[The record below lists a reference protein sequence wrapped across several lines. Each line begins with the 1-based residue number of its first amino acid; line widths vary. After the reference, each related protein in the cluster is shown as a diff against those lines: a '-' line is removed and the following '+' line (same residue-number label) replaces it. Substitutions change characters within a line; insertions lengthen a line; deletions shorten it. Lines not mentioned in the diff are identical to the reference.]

1 MPIEKYNKEETD
13 LIFFGISEDMS
24 ATCNIV
30 RLVASDL
37 GYDNCYVIDSMS
49 LSSGIGLQILRA
61 AELAASG
68 MEAKE
73 IVAQIESQRSKVR
86 ASFVIDTLT
95 YLHRGGRCSAM
106 TAVVAGALKLKPRIS
121 VINGKMDVTKK
132 YRGNIAAT
140 IRKYVAD
147 LEPDL
152 KAADGKRVFITHSG
166 CDPEIVETVRQF
178 LQGLNHFEEIHE
190 TRAGSV
196 ISSHCGPNTLGVLF
210 YEA

>member
-1 MPIEKYNKEETD
+1 MKKVKILADSTCDLGDALIEKYDISIIPLFIQLDDVYYKDQLEITPKELFEWSDKNGRTPKTAAPGMEVVQAELGKYKKEDTD

-24 ATCNIV
+24 TTCNIV

-37 GYDNCYVIDSMS
+37 GYENCYVIDSMS

-68 MEAKE
+68 MEARE
-73 IVAQIESQRSKVR
+73 IVAQIEGQRDKVR

-121 VINGKMDVTKK
+121 AK
-132 YRGNIAAT
+132 Y
-140 IRKYVAD
+140 
-147 LEPDL
+147 
-152 KAADGKRVFITHSG
+152 F
-166 CDPEIVETVRQF
+166 
-178 LQGLNHFEEIHE
+178 
-190 TRAGSV
+190 
-196 ISSHCGPNTLGVLF
+196 
-210 YEA
+210 